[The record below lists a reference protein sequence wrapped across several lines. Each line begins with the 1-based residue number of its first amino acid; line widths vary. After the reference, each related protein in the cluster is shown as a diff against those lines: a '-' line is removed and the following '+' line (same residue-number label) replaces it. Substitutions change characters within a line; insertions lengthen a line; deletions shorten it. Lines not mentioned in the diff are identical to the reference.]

1 MVYLLEN
8 KTNFNMCVSML
19 IMIWRPALFRQYIGP
34 PMIRNIKTS
43 ILTLFPSM
51 LANVLMVVIGIYAYV
66 SFNHLDHTNQRL
78 LRNTELSSDFTLIR
92 EQFFQLRLAT
102 FKQNLSEA
110 ETYQQALKKEL
121 AVVAGLNVNFL
132 GAQAENVF
140 NLRSEI
146 DEYIQLYKHEL
157 ALAKQMNTKPELT
170 ERRQV
175 LGPKVSEQIT
185 DIVGA
190 IIQRNQVLG
199 ANTTKAIHLVKLV
212 MISLIFLAIICSVI
226 AAIITSRKLV
236 AVINVIKSV
245 MGRLAKGELTH
256 KTNIKGGNELF
267 SLAADLDK
275 VIVYLR
281 TLLSDIGSAT
291 HHMSSQVT
299 QLQVQSEANTNA
311 LQAHTIE
318 TDQVVTAMAEMSATA
333 HNVAHDASSAAQ
345 FTQNASDQGERSK
358 TAVEQASTTVA
369 ALVCEVDAAADT
381 INEMNQNTRQI
392 ASILNVIGEIAEQTN
407 LLALNAAIEAA
418 RAGEQGRGFAVV
430 ADEVR
435 ALAARTQ
442 ASTSEINN
450 MLEKLR
456 SGADSAVAAMEKTKK
471 SCQVTAT
478 TTSVVTRNLVEL
490 NTYVFDIN
498 GLTSQI
504 ATAAEEQSSVAE
516 EINRNLTT
524 IREMVDKLN
533 QNSQATLTTSSSLD
547 NTRGR
552 LATMVEHFKL

>member
-19 IMIWRPALFRQYIGP
+19 IMVWRPALFRQYIGP

-256 KTNIKGGNELF
+256 KTNIKGRNELF

-291 HHMSSQVT
+291 HHMSFQVT

-358 TAVEQASTTVA
+358 TAVEQA
-369 ALVCEVDAAADT
+369 
-381 INEMNQNTRQI
+381 
-392 ASILNVIGEIAEQTN
+392 
-407 LLALNAAIEAA
+407 
-418 RAGEQGRGFAVV
+418 
-430 ADEVR
+430 
-435 ALAARTQ
+435 
-442 ASTSEINN
+442 
-450 MLEKLR
+450 
-456 SGADSAVAAMEKTKK
+456 
-471 SCQVTAT
+471 
-478 TTSVVTRNLVEL
+478 
-490 NTYVFDIN
+490 
-498 GLTSQI
+498 
-504 ATAAEEQSSVAE
+504 
-516 EINRNLTT
+516 
-524 IREMVDKLN
+524 
-533 QNSQATLTTSSSLD
+533 
-547 NTRGR
+547 
-552 LATMVEHFKL
+552 